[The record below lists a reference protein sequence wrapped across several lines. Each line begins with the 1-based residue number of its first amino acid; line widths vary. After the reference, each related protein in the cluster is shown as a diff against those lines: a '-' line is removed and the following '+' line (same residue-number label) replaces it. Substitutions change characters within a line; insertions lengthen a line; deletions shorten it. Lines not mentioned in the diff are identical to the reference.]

1 MSSMIME
8 QAIYVLPV
16 DPVTYRIHCS
26 NTVAFFALV
35 ANFTVGHAILEKPF

>member
-26 NTVAFFALV
+26 NCGFFALV
-35 ANFTVGHAILEKPF
+35 ANFTVGYTTLEKSI